1 MEENKFKEIM
11 IDNLKDLNIEL
22 SNIQLEQFYKY
33 MNILIGWNKVMNL
46 TAIVEPSEIVTKHF
60 VDSLTILD
68 KVEKNS
74 VIIDVGTGAGFP
86 GIPIKIAFPE
96 TEVVLLD
103 SLGKRIRFL
112 DEVIEKL
119 NLKKIKAIHGR
130 AEDYGRDREHR
141 EKYDIAVARAVAP
154 LNILLEYLM
163 PFVKVGGKCICMKGS
178 NSEDEIN
185 KSTNAIKLLGGEM
198 IETDEFFIPNTD
210 IKRKII
216 EVNKMKQISEKYPR
230 KAGIPSKQPL

>member
-1 MEENKFKEIM
+1 MEEKEFRGIM
-11 IDNLKDLNIEL
+11 IDSLKKLNIEL
-22 SNIQLEQFYKY
+22 SDLQLEQFYKY
-33 MNILIGWNKVMNL
+33 MNILIEWNKVMNL
-46 TAIVEPSEIVTKHF
+46 TAIIEPNEIVTKHF
-60 VDSLTILD
+60 VDSLTILN
-68 KVEKNS
+68 KVGKNS
-74 VIIDVGTGAGFP
+74 TIIDVGTGAGFP

-103 SLGKRIRFL
+103 SLNKRIRFL

-119 NLKKIKAIHGR
+119 NLKNIKAIHGR
-130 AEDYGRDREHR
+130 AEDYGRDKEHR

-163 PFVKVGGKCICMKGS
+163 PFVKTGGKCICMKGS

-210 IKRKII
+210 IRRKVI
-216 EVNKMKQISEKYPR
+216 EVNKKKQISDKYPR